1 MKKVGLESS
10 RGGIAGSPV
19 RLRQGGLLAAGSIAA
34 SAFTTLCSL
43 AATVLI
49 LRVLPREE
57 AGTFAFLVELLYAV
71 GLLGSLGQ
79 PILQSRMYLQAGD
92 GHFDWVRDFRSTI
105 LTTGPVL
112 AAGVVAITVPYGL
125 TMWQALLIIL
135 GAELFV
141 VTSCFAAVLVQQR
154 HYVWSSALVRLGN
167 GLLIIPA
174 VLMLVIPS
182 LRRLDFVMVSLVL
195 FLGSVAVLGAILL
208 SRWLKRGQF
217 HITLRQRIAGLVFLA
232 FLFALVV
239 PQRGLLVVAGA
250 MLNPATVASL
260 AALVSILRVFD
271 LVGDSAGRVFS
282 TEAARNSERISAGL
296 FAGPWLLAAL
306 LAAALL
312 FILPSVVH
320 QFYGGRYD
328 MALPLLPW
336 LLTAAAL
343 RLVEVVPRGFIAY
356 RASQRLLH
364 QFALVQCAAA
374 IIGIVLMMT
383 GASRLGVKGLVVA
396 AALIAALRL
405 AISYSFLFPLR
416 KGVAVSAASKDI
428 GVEPVEIG
436 GEETPV

>member
-1 MKKVGLESS
+1 VLLKAV
-10 RGGIAGSPV
+10 RAGIADTSA

-43 AATVLI
+43 SASVLI
-49 LRVLPREE
+49 LRVLSREE

-79 PILQSRMYLQAGD
+79 PILQGRMYLQAGT

-112 AAGVVAITVPYGL
+112 AAGVLAIGVPYGL
-125 TMWQALLIIL
+125 TMWQGLFIAL
-135 GAELFV
+135 GAELFIL
-141 VTSCFAAVLVQQR
+141 TSCFAAVLALQR
-154 HYVWSSALVRLGN
+154 HYIWSSALVRLGN

-182 LRRLDFVMVSLVL
+182 LRRLDFVMVSLL
-195 FLGSVAVLGAILL
+195 IFLGCVTVLGAILL

-217 HITLRQRIAGLVFLA
+217 HITLRQRISGLVFLA

-271 LVGDSAGRVFS
+271 LIGDSAGRVFS

-296 FAGPWLLAAL
+296 FAGPWLLATL
-306 LAAALL
+306 LAAGLL
-312 FILPSVVH
+312 FILPTVVH
-320 QFYGGRYD
+320 RFYGGRYD

-336 LLTAAAL
+336 LVAAAVL
-343 RLVEVVPRGFIAY
+343 RLVEVVPRGFLAY
-356 RASQRLLH
+356 RASQRLLR
-364 QFALVQCAAA
+364 QFASMQCAAA
-374 IIGIVLMMT
+374 IIGIVLMVT
-383 GASRLGVKGLVVA
+383 GASRFGMKGLVVA
-396 AALIAALRL
+396 AALIAAGRL
-405 AISYSFLFPLR
+405 AISYSFLIPLR
-416 KGVAVSAASKDI
+416 KGLAVSATSKDI